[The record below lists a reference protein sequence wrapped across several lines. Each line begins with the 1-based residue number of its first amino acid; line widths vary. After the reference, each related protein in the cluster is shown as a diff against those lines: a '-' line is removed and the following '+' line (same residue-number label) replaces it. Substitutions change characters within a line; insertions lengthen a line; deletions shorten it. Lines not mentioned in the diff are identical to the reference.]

1 MRLIKNRNTALL
13 GLIVAALLWST
24 GGMLIKM
31 VNGHPLAI
39 SSFRTAVASL
49 VFLSYKNFKLEKLDK
64 SGWIMAFGYAFTV
77 IFFVLATRLSTAAN
91 AIFLQFTATI
101 WVALFSKFIL
111 KTTLRRSDIVSMI
124 IIFLSMGL
132 FFVNQL
138 NVTYVLGNLFGLL
151 AGLAFASFITI
162 ASTKKEG
169 SGIYPVIYG
178 SLITTVIG
186 LPFYTRALFQP
197 QSLLAIV
204 LLGLFQ
210 IGLAYVIY
218 TKSMEYVTAVDGI
231 LIPVIEPIL
240 NPVWVALT
248 IGEIPTVYAVI
259 GGIIMILTIT
269 SRAIW
274 QEKIAIK

>member
-1 MRLIKNRNTALL
+1 MKVIKNRKTALI
-13 GLIVAALLWST
+13 GLIIAALLWST

-49 VFLSYKNFKLEKLDK
+49 VFLSYKRFKLEKLDK
-64 SGWIMAFGYAFTV
+64 TGWIMAIGYACTV

-101 WVALFSKFIL
+101 WVAVFSKFIL
-111 KTTLRRSDIVSMI
+111 KKALRRSDIVSMV
-124 IIFLSMGL
+124 IIFISMGL

-138 NVTYVLGNLFGLL
+138 DVTYVIGNIFGLL
-151 AGLAFASFITI
+151 AGLSFASFITI

-178 SLITTVIG
+178 SLITTIIG
-186 LPFYTRALFQP
+186 LPFYTKAVFEP
-197 QSLLAIV
+197 ESVMAIV

-210 IGLAYVIY
+210 IGLAYIIY
-218 TKSMEYVTAVDGI
+218 TKSMEYVTAIDGI

-240 NPVWVALT
+240 NPVWVAIT
-248 IGEIPTVYAVI
+248 IGEIPTIFAVL
-259 GGIIMILTIT
+259 GGIIMITTIT
-269 SRAIW
+269 IRAIW